1 MKKHNPASQG
11 PSQRQ
16 LRVGEL
22 VRHVVADMV
31 MRGDIIDPTIKGAII
46 TVPEVR
52 MSPDLKIATVYLSL
66 HEPNQEQAAVKAFA
80 RQHGLIR
87 REVAQRVDLKFAPEL
102 RFRIDETLD
111 AAARIDELL
120 RRPEVQRDLSNP
132 LRRIDE
138 QSDQDD

>member
-1 MKKHNPASQG
+1 MKHKEPVSRG

-22 VRHVVADMV
+22 VRHAMADV
-31 MRGDIIDPTIKGAII
+31 LQRGDIIDPVIEHAII
-46 TVPEVR
+46 TIPEVR
-52 MSPDLKIATVYLSL
+52 LSPDLKIATVYLSL
-66 HEPNQEQAAVKAFA
+66 HDPKQEHAAVKAFA
-80 RQHGLIR
+80 RQHGFIR
-87 REVAQRVDLKFAPEL
+87 REVAHRVDLKFAPEL

-111 AAARIDELL
+111 AAAKIDELL

-138 QSDQDD
+138 HNDQDD

>member
-1 MKKHNPASQG
+1 MKKHGSVSQG

-22 VRHVVADMV
+22 VRHVVADLV
-31 MRGDIIDPTIKGAII
+31 MRGDIMDDAIKGAII

-66 HEPNQEQAAVKAFA
+66 HDPKQEQAAVKAFA
-80 RQHGLIR
+80 RHHGFIR
-87 REVAQRVDLKFAPEL
+87 REVAHRVDLKFAPEL

-120 RRPEVQRDLSNP
+120 RRPEVQRDLTSP

-138 QSDQDD
+138 QNDKDE